1 MEVALGL
8 QSYSLR
14 KMSYEE
20 AVETAA
26 RLGFKTIEAFPGHL
40 PPDRAN
46 VARAK
51 TISERNRVRL
61 VAHGVNALQADA
73 AKLTGIF
80 EFAEAVGIEVITADP
95 DPASIALLDRLV
107 GDYGIAVAIHN
118 HGPGH
123 RYATVEEI
131 LEAVR
136 GHHELI
142 GMCLDTGHLARAG
155 EDITEAVDK
164 LGDRLHG
171 LHLKDVDDNNDNV
184 VIGAGRLD
192 LKMMFERLSKSGIL
206 GRVPAIIEIE
216 MNPDDPIQ
224 NIGDSLKNVQG
235 MLRHVQ

>member
-14 KMSYEE
+14 KMPYEE

-26 RLGFKTIEAFPGHL
+26 RLGFKTVEAFPGHL

-46 VARAK
+46 VGRAK
-51 TISERNRVRL
+51 IVSERNRVKL
-61 VAHGVNALQADA
+61 VAHGVNSLQADK
-73 AKLTGIF
+73 AKLTDIF
-80 EFAEAVGIEVITADP
+80 EFAKAVGIEVITADP
-95 DPASIALLDRLV
+95 DPASLALLDRLV

-123 RYATVEEI
+123 RYAMVEEV

-136 GHHELI
+136 DHHELI

-155 EDITEAVDK
+155 EDITEAVGK

-171 LHLKDVDDNNDNV
+171 LHLKDVDSNNNNV
-184 VIGAGRLD
+184 VIGTGRLD
-192 LKMMFERLSKSGIL
+192 LKTMFERLNKSGIL
-206 GRVPAIIEIE
+206 GRVPAILEIE

-224 NIGDSLKNVQG
+224 DIRNSLKNVQDV
-235 MLRHVQ
+235 LRHVQ